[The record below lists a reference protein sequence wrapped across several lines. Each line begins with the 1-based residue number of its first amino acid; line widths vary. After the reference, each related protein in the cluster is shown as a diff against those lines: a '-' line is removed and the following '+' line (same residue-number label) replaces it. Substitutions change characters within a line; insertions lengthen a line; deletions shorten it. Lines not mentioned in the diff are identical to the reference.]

1 MRKSWFLWL
10 FLIILPACNSSFPS
24 HAAIEL
30 TNTGAEYRFGQVKSP
45 PRPLEWRVLKN
56 ARYEIYFYQGLE
68 EVAIRCQSI
77 LEEAYNRVYPDF
89 AGFFTINRLPPVRV
103 ILFASRRDFQN
114 AEATGTPLTATPE
127 GVAQFLVGRLS
138 VICQPTFRD
147 LRGVL
152 IHEVTHIISLHPF
165 RNRFL
170 GGGGQPPD
178 WLVEGMAEYYTPA
191 DSRFPMR
198 EGALRDAVFRE
209 QLATLDQLRSVGGN
223 LDYAQAWSLVDFI
236 ARKHGNWSLAELLK
250 EFFINGDR
258 DLTYRKVLGLSRQE
272 LWEAWRADLEERY
285 QAGREAPRIDD
296 QHEPWI
302 PGHGQQM
309 QAAPAGEGRVV
320 FLSSHESRYLDLYLW
335 ENGKIRRLTEETVS
349 AYTVSPDG
357 GEIIFVSD
365 VEGERFL
372 YRLETATGK
381 TTLLPLALSNPVEVA
396 WSPAGDRLAVTVN
409 TRGDTDIYLVNLKG
423 EVLQAVTGGPADET
437 SPSWSPDGERLVYVA
452 EQAGFD
458 QLYIWD
464 GKKSRRLT
472 GAGTHHREPVW
483 GEDGRIYFTL
493 GDKGY
498 YRTAAVDPEEG
509 KIEVLSP
516 FRETLLHPYPL
527 PGGEIL
533 STVYQNG
540 TYKIYRWR
548 PPGHG
553 EKGVTAE

>member
-1 MRKSWFLWL
+1 MKKQWFLW
-10 FLIILPACNSSFPS
+10 FLLMLLLAHSSSLPGQ
-24 HAAIEL
+24 AAIEL

-56 ARYEIYFYQGLE
+56 THFEIYFYQGLE
-68 EVAIRCQSI
+68 EVALRCQSI

-89 AGFFTINRLPPVRV
+89 SSFFTINRLPPIRV

-127 GVAQFLVGRLS
+127 GVAQFLIGRLS

-178 WLVEGMAEYYTPA
+178 WLVEGLAEYYTPEE
-191 DSRFPMR
+191 SRFPMR
-198 EGALRDAVFRE
+198 EGALRDAVFRG
-209 QLATLDQLRSVGGN
+209 QLATLEQLRSVGGN
-223 LDYAQAWSLVDFI
+223 LDYAQAWALTDFI
-236 ARKHGNWSLAELLK
+236 ARKYGNQSLSELLK
-250 EFFINGDR
+250 EFFVNGDR
-258 DLTYRKVLGLSRQE
+258 DLTYQKVLGLSRQE
-272 LWEAWRADLEERY
+272 LWEAWRADLQERY
-285 QAGREAPRIDD
+285 QAGREAPRITD
-296 QHEPWI
+296 QYEPCI
-302 PGHGQQM
+302 SGYGQQM
-309 QAAPAGEGRVV
+309 RAAPAGEGRIV
-320 FLSSHESRYLDLYLW
+320 FLSSHESRYFDLYLW
-335 ENGKIRRLTEETVS
+335 EKGKIRRLTEETVS

-357 GEIIFVSD
+357 GEILFISD
-365 VEGERFL
+365 AEGERLL

-381 TTLLPLALSNPVEVA
+381 ITPFPLALSNPVEVA
-396 WSPAGDRLAVTVN
+396 WSPTGERLAVTVN
-409 TRGDTDIYLVNLKG
+409 TKGDTDIYLVNLEG
-423 EVLQAVTGGPADET
+423 EVLQQVTGGPADET
-437 SPSWSPDGERLVYVA
+437 SPSWSPDGERLVYVT

-472 GAGTHHREPVW
+472 GAATHNREPVW
-483 GEDGRIYFTL
+483 GKDGRIYFTL

-498 YRTAAVDPEEG
+498 YRTAVIDPEEG
-509 KIEVLSP
+509 KTEVLSP
-516 FRETLLHPYPL
+516 FLETLLEPYPL

-533 STVYQNG
+533 STVYHDR
-540 TYKIYRWR
+540 TFRIYRWH
-548 PPGHG
+548 PPGNG
-553 EKGVTAE
+553 EKGVTGE